1 MTGRTILVTGGC
13 GFIGSNFLKK
23 IIHSQEFERVI
34 NLDVQT
40 YAGNIDNI
48 REFLELPYF
57 VNKKEDIRNRDK
69 IHEIFSDYKPDIVVN
84 FAAESH
90 VDRSIE
96 NPSLFIETNIY
107 GTQNLIDSSISS
119 GVKRFVQISTD
130 EVYGDLE
137 ENDPPFTE
145 LSPINPSSPYS
156 ASKASADFLVLAA
169 VRTHGFP
176 ALIARCSN
184 NYGKHQHPEKLIPKV
199 IINSFSGKPIPVYG
213 KGRNVRDWI
222 FVDDFCEGIS
232 TMLSRGKVGEIY
244 NFGGNCEIRN
254 IDLVRKIINHTN
266 SSEELI
272 KFVEDRPGHDFRYAM
287 NFEKSENDLG
297 WRPKVDFDEG
307 LDNTI
312 SWYSSKSR

>member
-23 IIHSQEFERVI
+23 IIRSQEFERVI

-69 IHEIFSDYKPDIVVN
+69 IYEIFSDYKPDIVVN

-137 ENDPPFTE
+137 EDDPPFTE

-199 IINSFSGKPIPVYG
+199 IMNSLSGKSIPVYG
-213 KGRNVRDWI
+213 KGRNIRDWI
-222 FVDDFCEGIS
+222 YVDDFCEGIFAL
-232 TMLSRGKVGEIY
+232 LSKGIVGEIY
-244 NFGGNCEIRN
+244 NFGGDCEIRN
-254 IDLVRKIINHTN
+254 IDLVKTIINRTG
-266 SSEELI
+266 SSEKLI
-272 KFVEDRPGHDFRYAM
+272 QFVEDRLGHDFRYAM
-287 NFEKSENDLG
+287 NFGKSENDLG
-297 WRPKVDFDEG
+297 WTPKVDFNKG
-307 LDNTI
+307 LGNTI
-312 SWYSSKSR
+312 DWYSSKPK